1 MTQTTA
7 GQTDLDVVIL
17 GGGMA
22 GLSLACAIAQDECS
36 HQDLKETSQRS
47 PQRTLVIEP
56 RSVYRQDK
64 TWCYWQQDATP
75 FDGAITHR
83 WQHWSVSHGGQTQLC
98 SSAQTPYVRVD
109 SGQFYRIAQ
118 QILSASRS
126 VTLSLGERA
135 ESLEAD
141 SRGVFVNSTAGDLRA
156 GLAIDTRPT
165 PIPEGVLL
173 QHFMGW
179 EIQTDHDVF
188 DPTTVTLMDFA
199 PASKDIHFYYVL
211 PFDRRRALVETTH
224 FSMTRLDEE
233 TYTRELKN
241 YLKERYGL
249 DHWRISRTEQG
260 VIPMPRQAPNLKRRA
275 HQRIIPMGLHADTTK
290 PSTGYCYPHAQDQAR
305 RQAQAL
311 SSGASGAAAS
321 ARSDLGRWFD
331 AVFIG
336 FLEQYPEQAGATF
349 LRLFQQVPSDVLI
362 RFLTDKARFGDY
374 LRVMLALPKIT
385 FIKQALR
392 HVSGA

>member
-17 GGGMA
+17 GGGMS
-22 GLSLACAIAQDECS
+22 GLSLACAIANSEDS
-36 HQDLKETSQRS
+36 SQA
-47 PQRTLVIEP
+47 QQQTLILEP
-56 RSVYRQDK
+56 RETYYQDK
-64 TWCYWQQDATP
+64 TWCYWQQEPTL
-75 FDGAITHR
+75 FDEAISHR
-83 WQHWSVSHGGQTQLC
+83 WQHWTVSHAGQTHTC
-98 SSAQTPYVRVD
+98 TNAKTPYVRVD
-109 SGQFYRIAQ
+109 SGQFYRVAQ
-118 QILSASRS
+118 KIIEASDS
-126 VTLSLGERA
+126 VTLRLGERA
-135 ESLEAD
+135 EAVEAD
-141 SRGVFVNSTAGDLRA
+141 SQGVLVHSTVGDLRA
-156 GLAIDTRPT
+156 EVTIDTRPT
-165 PIPEGVLL
+165 PMSDGILL
-173 QHFMGW
+173 QHFVGW
-179 EIQTDHDVF
+179 EIETDHDVF
-188 DPTTVTLMDFA
+188 DPSTVTLMDFA
-199 PASKDIHFYYVL
+199 QASQDIHFYYVL
-211 PFDRRRALVETTH
+211 PFDRRHALVETTH

>member
-1 MTQTTA
+1 
-7 GQTDLDVVIL
+7 
-17 GGGMA
+17 
-22 GLSLACAIAQDECS
+22 
-36 HQDLKETSQRS
+36 
-47 PQRTLVIEP
+47 
-56 RSVYRQDK
+56 
-64 TWCYWQQDATP
+64 
-75 FDGAITHR
+75 
-83 WQHWSVSHGGQTQLC
+83 
-98 SSAQTPYVRVD
+98 
-109 SGQFYRIAQ
+109 
-118 QILSASRS
+118 
-126 VTLSLGERA
+126 
-135 ESLEAD
+135 
-141 SRGVFVNSTAGDLRA
+141 
-156 GLAIDTRPT
+156 
-165 PIPEGVLL
+165 
-173 QHFMGW
+173 
-179 EIQTDHDVF
+179 
-188 DPTTVTLMDFA
+188 
-199 PASKDIHFYYVL
+199 
-211 PFDRRRALVETTH
+211 
-224 FSMTRLDEE
+224 MTRLDEE

-311 SSGASGAAAS
+311 SSGVSGAAAS